1 MLDTQVL
8 QTQPPHLPSLHVC
21 LCVCVGVHMRALI
34 RVLLCDP
41 TDCGPQGSCFHGN
54 FQARIL
60 QWVLISSS
68 WPTDWTGVS
77 YISWTGRWVL
87 STSAIHTVCYWCP
100 NRIGRGK
107 TGTEDHA
114 LGKYLSSIYYL
125 YGFLKPF
132 RVALSLSLFFLSSI
146 GVCFFLPISLS
157 RGLTSFIFYNYRPEK
172 LPHTN
177 RH

>member
-1 MLDTQVL
+1 MYCFLLNRLLTFHWQAFGEYFLKHFLIENDYGIVSENAGY
-8 QTQPPHLPSLHVC
+8 PSPSNPASSPALTA
-21 LCVCVGVHMRALI
+21 CVCVWVGVGVHMRALI
-34 RVLLCDP
+34 RVLLCGP

-60 QWVLISSS
+60 QWVLNSSS

-77 YISWTGRWVL
+77 YISWTGRRVL

-100 NRIGRGK
+100 NRVGRGK

-132 RVALSLSLFFLSSI
+132 RVALSLSLFF
-146 GVCFFLPISLS
+146 
-157 RGLTSFIFYNYRPEK
+157 
-172 LPHTN
+172 
-177 RH
+177 